1 MEEKIKNIVES
12 QIEMLSDESK
22 KLHEKSDIEDAR
34 RIEKICALTSV
45 MTNLVD
51 AIDQV
56 EKW

>member
-1 MEEKIKNIVES
+1 MEEKIKAVVES

-22 KLHEKSDIEDAR
+22 KLHEKNDMEDAR

-45 MTNLVD
+45 MTNL
-51 AIDQV
+51 INTINQG